1 MAMAAAAAIATI
13 MTAAAIAAKKRT
25 GRKSKN
31 KLSVSALNT
40 EGKKGGYASLF
51 LRKKGDFSLQ
61 RGKEFGILNISL
73 QKKDWERE
81 NAMKLFE
88 YANGFCKETTWKDLA
103 LLKFCLCAIGL
114 MMGACVSEEKK
125 RPALVAAAAVFALT
139 YPPLMA
145 RFIQSVLR
153 QRRWER
159 RLEEEPVYY
168 GMED

>member
-1 MAMAAAAAIATI
+1 
-13 MTAAAIAAKKRT
+13 
-25 GRKSKN
+25 
-31 KLSVSALNT
+31 
-40 EGKKGGYASLF
+40 
-51 LRKKGDFSLQ
+51 
-61 RGKEFGILNISL
+61 
-73 QKKDWERE
+73 
-81 NAMKLFE
+81 MKLFE

-159 RLEEEPVYY
+159 RLRSEERRV
-168 GMED
+168 GKRVFILV